1 MQSHSCAQ
9 FWKSLF
15 GGGFPTI
22 PVRTEFPSD
31 AILIPLHNLETITP
45 ALNINSACHLILLEK
60 LICFFSSEIW
70 YLKSCDNQSS
80 LI

>member
-1 MQSHSCAQ
+1 MQSPN
-9 FWKSLF
+9 F
-15 GGGFPTI
+15 GNIFLGGFPTI

-31 AILIPLHNLETITP
+31 AILIPLHNLDTITP
-45 ALNINSACHLILLEK
+45 ALNINSACNLILLEK

-70 YLKSCDNQSS
+70 YLKSCDNWSS